1 MYVFIFSKLFLAR
14 KYLLQMKMYPV
25 ELFAEVH
32 DTGIFAKEE
41 PRWWWCLFNL
51 PNKELTNAVSQFLHT
66 FGTRRNTLLLAM
78 LKYPRLCSMHY
89 W

>member
-32 DTGIFAKEE
+32 DTGIFAKKNQDGGGGA
-41 PRWWWCLFNL
+41 CLI
-51 PNKELTNAVSQFLHT
+51 SQT
-66 FGTRRNTLLLAM
+66 KN
-78 LKYPRLCSMHY
+78 
-89 W
+89 

>member
-1 MYVFIFSKLFLAR
+1 
-14 KYLLQMKMYPV
+14 MKMYPV

-32 DTGIFAKEE
+32 DTGIFAKKNQDGGGA
-41 PRWWWCLFNL
+41 CLISQT
-51 PNKELTNAVSQFLHT
+51 KELTNAVSQFLQT